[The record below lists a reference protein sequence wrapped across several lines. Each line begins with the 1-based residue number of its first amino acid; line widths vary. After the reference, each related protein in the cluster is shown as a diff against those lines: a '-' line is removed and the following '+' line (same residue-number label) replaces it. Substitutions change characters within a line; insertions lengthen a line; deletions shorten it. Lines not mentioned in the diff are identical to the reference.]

1 MPLSLSQTTGMTE
14 VSSPAAPESQP
25 ALNERNPWRFGTIPN
40 MLSLLRLAMLG
51 PTVWALIAR
60 RNLLAFILFVAS
72 SLTDALDGWIA
83 RHFHQESEW
92 GKILDPVADKV
103 TLNTLAMILA
113 FQGRIPLF
121 LALIVL
127 GRDVAILT
135 GSLLLLTSKTFV
147 PQANWAGKVTGL
159 AFFAMLCAGLLNA
172 RWLLDDFLV
181 PLVTVLVFLTL
192 VTNTYTSWQAF
203 RKRQRENANTGTH

>member
-1 MPLSLSQTTGMTE
+1 MPPNSCKAARMTE

-25 ALNERNPWRFGTIPN
+25 ALNERNQWRFGTIPN

-51 PTVWALIAR
+51 PTVWALITR

-92 GKILDPVADKV
+92 GKILDPIADKL

-147 PQANWAGKVTGL
+147 PQSNWAGKITGL

-203 RKRQRENANTGTH
+203 NKRQRENANTGAH

>member
-1 MPLSLSQTTGMTE
+1 MTE

-25 ALNERNPWRFGTIPN
+25 ALNGRNQWRFATIPN

-51 PTVWALIAR
+51 PTVWALITR

-92 GKILDPVADKV
+92 GKILDPIADKL

-127 GRDVAILT
+127 GRDVAILA

-147 PQANWAGKVTGL
+147 PQSNWAGKITGL

-203 RKRQRENANTGTH
+203 NKRQRENANTGTR